1 MEKWGVGMKMVVK
14 TDKGKKRETNQDFAN
29 TYKNQQDFTLAVLCD
44 GMGGHR
50 AGDIASEMVVS
61 HLGNHWEKSFFA
73 SVNDVAEWLE
83 ERINRENE
91 RLVEKSQ
98 QYSDLKGMG
107 TTLVAVAE
115 ANDGFVI
122 ANIGDSRAYRLIDGH
137 LTQVTDDHSLVGEL
151 LRSGELTAEEASN
164 HPKKNI
170 LTRSLGVSEQ
180 LGIDIDIYSYKE
192 DEFILLCSD
201 GLTNMVADK
210 EIEKI
215 IYASES
221 LETRA
226 AMLVDLANERGGID
240 NITVIM
246 IDLYEGKEE

>member
-1 MEKWGVGMKMVVK
+1 
-14 TDKGKKRETNQDFAN
+14 
-29 TYKNQQDFTLAVLCD
+29 
-44 GMGGHR
+44 MGGHR

-151 LRSGELTAEEASN
+151 LRSGELTDEEASN
-164 HPKKNI
+164 HPKKI
-170 LTRSLGVSEQ
+170 
-180 LGIDIDIYSYKE
+180 
-192 DEFILLCSD
+192 F
-201 GLTNMVADK
+201 
-210 EIEKI
+210 
-215 IYASES
+215 
-221 LETRA
+221 
-226 AMLVDLANERGGID
+226 
-240 NITVIM
+240 
-246 IDLYEGKEE
+246 